1 MKMDVNM
8 YSRISKLI
16 NRIYPIFELHSLKVT
31 SKKLLYIKLANKD
44 LRLGVALNIGYKP
57 PFELRFLRYISTL
70 WLICH

>member
-8 YSRISKLI
+8 HSRIPY
-16 NRIYPIFELHSLKVT
+16 RIFKLHSLKVT

>member
-8 YSRISKLI
+8 YSRIPYHISKL
-16 NRIYPIFELHSLKVT
+16 YSLKVT
-31 SKKLLYIKLANKD
+31 SKKLPCIKLANKD
-44 LRLGVALNIGYKP
+44 FRLGVDLNIGYKP